1 MLITADFN
9 EIRFSH
15 DKEGENPQPNGYMQA
30 FRDALIDSELED
42 IGFHGE
48 KFTWKRGKIQEKLD
62 RALSDGEW
70 ALMHIGASIVVG
82 DDGILG
88 CTFTSLVV

>member
-30 FRDALIDSELED
+30 FRDALIDCKLED
-42 IGFHGE
+42 IGFMVKSLHGRE
-48 KFTWKRGKIQEKLD
+48 VKFRRNLIEHCRMG
-62 RALSDGEW
+62 SGP
-70 ALMHIGASIVVG
+70 
-82 DDGILG
+82 
-88 CTFTSLVV
+88 